1 MTEPSQ
7 EAGGSRMKKR
17 PTAEEITISIQP
29 TAEEKRK
36 LLEVVN
42 SMKDR
47 LPAIP
52 ELGARAAPE
61 IHAHFSL
68 KARPKKRGTTRTP

>member
-1 MTEPSQ
+1 
-7 EAGGSRMKKR
+7 MKKR
-17 PTAEEITISIQP
+17 PTNSTISIQP

-52 ELGARAAPE
+52 ELGAAPE

-68 KARPKKRGTTRTP
+68 KARPKKRATTRIIP